1 MQMGMKLVNVIITLA
16 IAFGVIAGAFLPM
29 LSTWANSISDINNVD
44 YGWVVWLIAMIVVFA
59 LLVEATKMLGLGSGG
74 SGGKKK

>member
-1 MQMGMKLVNVIITLA
+1 MKLVNVIITLA

-29 LSTWANSISDINNVD
+29 LSTWATSISDINNVD
-44 YGWVVWLIAMIVVFA
+44 YGWVVWLIAMIVIFA
-59 LLVEATKMLGLGSGG
+59 LLVEATKMLGLGSGSG